1 MYIVEVRPAK
11 EIGDYLFNWYY
22 PNIYLVDDSG
32 KEECLSPN
40 SILFE
45 PTRKDL
51 SPSIRSLVFSMIQ
64 RQKQERIALKAD
76 MVAKLGHDFTVS
88 GDTSIR
94 LGTDSL

>member
-1 MYIVEVRPAK
+1 MIVEVRPAK

-32 KEECLSPN
+32 KEECISPS

-45 PTRKDL
+45 PTMKDL
-51 SPSIRSLVFSMIQ
+51 PPSIRSQVYSMIQ
-64 RQKQERIALKAD
+64 QQKQERIALKAD

-88 GDTSIR
+88 GDIDIR